1 MKGDAGKKADDVKG
15 KRADLTKAQK
25 DLEPLQRQLEEL
37 RKASRGQ
44 VGLLPASLVLTDLL
58 PGPLLLTASS
68 PWQVPHPLQ
77 PGVCIAVPLVSF
89 KVPLGRGFGP
99 WPVRIGSMMLR

>member
-44 VGLLPASLVLTDLL
+44 VGLLPASLV
-58 PGPLLLTASS
+58 
-68 PWQVPHPLQ
+68 
-77 PGVCIAVPLVSF
+77 
-89 KVPLGRGFGP
+89 
-99 WPVRIGSMMLR
+99 